1 MKTVTLTVLFLLS
14 ISFAVQ
20 AQDVATQPKTEKTKE
35 EKAAEKAAKEKKE
48 QDDFAKAGFTAEE
61 VEKVKAITKE
71 TDDKVRAI
79 KRNEKLTEEEKKTK
93 NKELSV
99 EKRNRIVAVVG
110 EEKFKAWQK
119 ARKESATDK

>member
-1 MKTVTLTVLFLLS
+1 MKTFTLTVLFLLS
-14 ISFAVQ
+14 ISFAIQ
-20 AQDVATQPKTEKTKE
+20 AQDVPTQQKTEKTKE

-48 QDDFAKAGFTAEE
+48 QDDFAKAGFSAEE

-79 KRNEKLTEEEKKTK
+79 KRDEKLTEEEKKTK